1 MREITNFLRVLSNRL
16 NYILD
21 KNDTYKVVFVMGNAS
36 CDIDSFTSSI
46 LFYFMR
52 NIEVGLITC
61 QSTNEITFN
70 VKKEGN
76 VIFIPVIN
84 CVKEELL
91 WRLEIAELIKKMDLT
106 LNDFFFFNECFDSYK
121 GVNFT
126 RLQGIF
132 YNLEFSSKHEYC
144 VILMDHHELD
154 NSQKFLADYV
164 TEIIDHHSDKGF
176 DYSFFKNL
184 KNENINC
191 QYPRSSN
198 VCLVLERF
206 FNSDI
211 IKTFLLQSLTNDN
224 NYYDFLIAVIVID
237 SENFNPKIKDDKWIQ
252 KDQDVAS
259 KILDM
264 SKKSI
269 FFNEEEQKKYISRDN
284 SFHFDNIAKN
294 LIEIKFSEEK
304 NLELGAKGLL
314 QKDRK
319 NFTIKDYFISMH
331 SLPVS
336 LFKLIQR
343 EENLLSQGKETEK
356 LKDVLSFLAK
366 EDSLHIM
373 IMTCRDNEVPLITI
387 YLHKNEY
394 FNSNNIFDFYNY
406 LNSKLCNGNGQIS
419 QDKDFF
425 FFKTTTNIN
434 RKILWPE
441 VQGFF
446 TNLK

>member
-1 MREITNFLRVLSNRL
+1 MK
-16 NYILD
+16 
-21 KNDTYKVVFVMGNAS
+21 KNK
-36 CDIDSFTSSI
+36 
-46 LFYFMR
+46 R
-52 NIEVGLITC
+52 NI
-61 QSTNEITFN
+61 
-70 VKKEGN
+70 
-76 VIFIPVIN
+76 
-84 CVKEELL
+84 
-91 WRLEIAELIKKMDLT
+91 
-106 LNDFFFFNECFDSYK
+106 
-121 GVNFT
+121 
-126 RLQGIF
+126 
-132 YNLEFSSKHEYC
+132 
-144 VILMDHHELD
+144 
-154 NSQKFLADYV
+154 
-164 TEIIDHHSDKGF
+164 
-176 DYSFFKNL
+176 
-184 KNENINC
+184 
-191 QYPRSSN
+191 
-198 VCLVLERF
+198 
-206 FNSDI
+206 
-211 IKTFLLQSLTNDN
+211 
-224 NYYDFLIAVIVID
+224 
-237 SENFNPKIKDDKWIQ
+237 
-252 KDQDVAS
+252 
-259 KILDM
+259 
-264 SKKSI
+264 
-269 FFNEEEQKKYISRDN
+269 
-284 SFHFDNIAKN
+284 FHFDNIAKN